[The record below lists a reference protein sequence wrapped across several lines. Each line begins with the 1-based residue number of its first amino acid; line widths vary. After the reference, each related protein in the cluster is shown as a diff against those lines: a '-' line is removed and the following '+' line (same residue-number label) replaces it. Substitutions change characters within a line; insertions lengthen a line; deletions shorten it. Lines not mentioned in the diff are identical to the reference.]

1 MVMAHKIIEE
11 MLARKDKKEKEKKAV
26 VEKEPLLKFNT
37 PTNFSSKEKYGT
49 VWKVEKDSGTTLWM
63 QTNTYLYEDEPKWI
77 KVSDI
82 IDKYMLSGKR
92 YKEWMSVI
100 YDCQNDD
107 YQELLKEKVEI
118 SMAAFER
125 EENDIIHIENE

>member
-11 MLARKDKKEKEKKAV
+11 MLARKDKQEKEKKAV

-92 YKEWMSVI
+92 YKEWMSVV